1 MISILYSLASF
12 IVAISILIAFH
23 EFGHYWV
30 AKRLGVKVLRYSIG
44 FGKPLWRKTAGPDKT
59 EYVIAALPLGGY
71 VKMLDER
78 EGEVAEEEKHRAF
91 NRQKIWKRF
100 AIVFAGPAFNI
111 LFAVLAYLVVALIGT
126 AGLKPVVGLV
136 VPGSPAATAGLQSGM
151 EIVSVD
157 GWRTPTWDAVFQEAL
172 PKLVEKSE
180 LQVKARFKDGI
191 EHTYALNL
199 SGLNLDRDIQQPFK
213 ALGIHLFNMPPVIG
227 SVVDGTPAAKVGLKP
242 GDTITQIDGHPVIHW
257 MDISDYV
264 TMHPDEDV
272 EVTVKRN
279 NESLSFKIH
288 TSSTKYNGRK
298 IGRLGIARD
307 STFPKITDADRAD
320 YKLGLADGVLYA
332 VHRTWDVSYVTLR
345 VLGLIAST
353 KMSLTNISGPIN
365 IAVTAGESAS
375 LGLDRYIIFLALVS
389 ISLGILNLLPIPI
402 LDGGHLMYYVYEFIS
417 GKPVSETVEII
428 GQRIGIALLMMLM
441 ALAFYN
447 DIMRYLH

>member
-1 MISILYSLASF
+1 MISVLFTIGSF

-30 AKRLGVKVLRYSIG
+30 AKRLGVKVLRFSIG
-44 FGKPLWRKTAGPDKT
+44 FGKPIWRKTAGPDKT

-111 LFAVLAYLVVALIGT
+111 LLAILAYLLVSLIGT
-126 AGLKPVVGLV
+126 SGLKPVVGLV
-136 VPGSPAATAGLQSGM
+136 VPNSPAATAGLQSGM
-151 EIVSVD
+151 QIVSVD

-172 PKLVEKSE
+172 PSLVEKSE
-180 LQVKARFKDGI
+180 LRVKAKFKDGL
-191 EHTYALNL
+191 EHSYALDL

-213 ALGIHLFNMPPVIG
+213 AIGIHLFHLPPV
-227 SVVDGTPAAKVGLKP
+227 VGTVAKDMPAAKAGLKP
-242 GDTITQIDGHPVIHW
+242 GDTITQIDGHPIMDW

-264 TMHPDEDV
+264 V
-272 EVTVKRN
+272 ERPNQDIEVVVKRN
-279 NESLSFKIH
+279 HATLSFKFRTFAKKVQGRTIGLLGISRD
-288 TSSTKYNGRK
+288 TSS
-298 IGRLGIARD
+298 
-307 STFPKITDADRAD
+307 PKITDSDRAVFR
-320 YKLGLADGVLYA
+320 LGLIDGIKYS
-332 VHRTWDVSYVTLR
+332 VHRTWNVAYVTLR

-375 LGLDRYIIFLALVS
+375 LGLGRYIIFLALVS

-402 LDGGHLMYYVYEFIS
+402 LDGGHLMYYVYEFFS
-417 GKPVSETVEII
+417 GKPVSEKVEII